1 MRFRTWP
8 VAALAL
14 GGLVLLVVFSVLA
27 ASRKAQA
34 IYVQVDALNEH
45 YRQVES
51 KLRRLRSDVHLS
63 GIFVRDYLLDSARER
78 APEYRQRIADF
89 RRTNM
94 VTFGELRALTG
105 GQPENEARLQSLQAK
120 LEEYW
125 QSLDPLF
132 DWSPAEKLSRSAA
145 FLRREVLPRREAV
158 LSIAQEIEEFNN
170 DTMAAQHGEVAQRQ
184 AALRSDLHNLL
195 WRSLFLGIVVAITA
209 VIRLRILERRSEDQ
223 RSIAEDAERQMR
235 ALSQQLV
242 AAQEEERKHLSREL
256 HDHVGQVLTALRM
269 ELGRIERLRP
279 PDGGLRSDDLV
290 AAVGE
295 CRQLVDSMVR
305 TVRDLALGLRPSM
318 LDDLGLQPAL
328 EWHVRDFTR
337 RYGLPVQLDVTGE
350 LERLPDVHR
359 TCVYRV
365 IQEALT
371 NCIRHASATR
381 VLVRVSGGQD
391 SLEVTVADN
400 GVGLEPERRRRGL
413 GLRGIEERVRDLG
426 GTMTIRTAGGAGT
439 TLTMRLPLPASAIPT
454 EVTLARAAG

>member
-8 VAALAL
+8 VAAVAL
-14 GGLVLLVVFSVLA
+14 GGLVLLVVFSVLT

-34 IYVQVDALNEH
+34 IYTQVDGINDY
-45 YRQVES
+45 YRRVDS

-63 GIFVRDYLLDSARER
+63 GIFVRDYLLDPARER
-78 APEYRQRIADF
+78 APEYRQRLADF
-89 RRTNM
+89 RRTNRA
-94 VTFGELRALTG
+94 TFGELRALTG
-105 GQPENEARLQSLQAK
+105 GPPENEARLQSLQAK
-120 LEEYW
+120 LEDYW
-125 QSLDPLF
+125 QALDPLF
-132 DWSPAEKLSRSAA
+132 DWSPAEKVSRSAA
-145 FLRREVLPRREAV
+145 FLRREVIPRREAI
-158 LSIAQEIEEFNN
+158 LAIAWEIEEFNN
-170 DTMAAQHGEVAQRQ
+170 ETLAAQQGEVGQRQ

-195 WRSLFLGIVVAITA
+195 WGSLVLGVVVAITA

-223 RSIAEDAERQMR
+223 RAIAEDAERQMR

-269 ELGRIERLRP
+269 ELGRIERLRAS
-279 PDGGLRSDDLV
+279 GAGTVSDELV

-350 LERLPDVHR
+350 LERLPDQHR

-381 VLVRVSGGQD
+381 VSIRVSGGPD

-400 GVGLEPERRRRGL
+400 GIGLEPERRRLGL
-413 GLRGIEERVRDLG
+413 GLRGIGERVRDLG
-426 GTMTIRTAGGAGT
+426 GTMTIHGSGGRGT
-439 TLTMRLPLPASAIPT
+439 TLAIRLPLPTQVLPT

>member
-1 MRFRTWP
+1 
-8 VAALAL
+8 
-14 GGLVLLVVFSVLA
+14 
-27 ASRKAQA
+27 
-34 IYVQVDALNEH
+34 
-45 YRQVES
+45 
-51 KLRRLRSDVHLS
+51 
-63 GIFVRDYLLDSARER
+63 
-78 APEYRQRIADF
+78 
-89 RRTNM
+89 
-94 VTFGELRALTG
+94 
-105 GQPENEARLQSLQAK
+105 
-120 LEEYW
+120 
-125 QSLDPLF
+125 
-132 DWSPAEKLSRSAA
+132 
-145 FLRREVLPRREAV
+145 
-158 LSIAQEIEEFNN
+158 
-170 DTMAAQHGEVAQRQ
+170 
-184 AALRSDLHNLL
+184 
-195 WRSLFLGIVVAITA
+195 
-209 VIRLRILERRSEDQ
+209 VIRLRVLERRSEDQ
-223 RSIAEDAERQMR
+223 RSIAEEAERQMR

-242 AAQEEERKHLSREL
+242 ATQEEERKHLSREL

-279 PDGGLRSDDLV
+279 PDAGLRTDELV

-350 LERLPDVHR
+350 LERLPDLHK
-359 TCVYRV
+359 TCAYRV

-381 VLVRVSGGQD
+381 VSVRVSGGPD

-413 GLRGIEERVRDLG
+413 GLRGIEERVRDQG

-439 TLTMRLPLPASAIPT
+439 TLTIRLPLPATALPT